1 MGNIDDQHRNPNM
14 NNKDHLV
21 GRLIKMVEEH
31 LVCLSWV
38 NVRLTAEGGHVV
50 VAGEDCEG
58 SGGKRMKAYFRSF
71 CSCSRPI
78 NYLFMWSQHN
88 AKGTNRK
95 EAVFLK

>member
-1 MGNIDDQHRNPNM
+1 M

-21 GRLIKMVEEH
+21 GRLTKMVEEH

-38 NVRLTAEGGHVV
+38 NVRLTAEGAHVV

-88 AKGTNRK
+88 EKGTNRK
-95 EAVFLK
+95 ETVFFFK